1 MIGGGEGSFIGA
13 VHRMAANLDG
23 VIELVCGCFSSD
35 PDNSRRTGAALYLPS
50 ERIYDSYEELIRA
63 EAALPE
69 GERMDFL
76 SIVTPNHLHYAPAR
90 MALEHGFHVVV
101 DKPMTFDLKEALAL
115 EKVVEQTG
123 NLLCLTHTYSGY
135 PMVKQGRA
143 LIQNNILGTI
153 RKVVVQYPQGWLSR
167 LSEAEGNKQASW
179 RTDPA
184 RSGKSGAMGDIGT
197 HAAHLAE
204 YMSGLKITELC
215 ADLSTFVDGRL
226 LDDDGNVLLRFDNG
240 AKGALIASQIAAGE
254 ENALQIAIYGER
266 GGLTWKQEEPN
277 SLMVKLSDQPQQ
289 IYRTGNVYHAEGLS
303 EVERMDSH
311 AIYNTRLPS
320 GHPEGMLEAF
330 ANIYKNFAA
339 TLSARLQSLDPTPE
353 MLDFPTVTDGVRG
366 MRFIDRV
373 VESSGSDLKWTKIG

>member
-35 PDNSRRTGAALYLPS
+35 PGNSRRTGAALYLPS

-101 DKPMTFDLKEALAL
+101 DKPMTFDLEEALAL

-277 SLMVKLSDQPQQ
+277 SLRVKLSDQPQQ

-373 VESSGSDLKWTKIG
+373 VESSGSDLKWTKF

>member
-35 PDNSRRTGAALYLPS
+35 PDNSRRTGAALYLSS

-215 ADLSTFVDGRL
+215 ADLSTFVNGRL

-373 VESSGSDLKWTKIG
+373 VESSGSDLKWAKF